1 MLCGPCGRTMLTFL
15 SFLCKMKPDIGRRET
30 DMTNGYTIT
39 IAILLLVLI
48 VLIVRFIL
56 MHGSPKTP
64 SCDGNCFGCTVG
76 CGSRFSPEKKQ
87 FDEIMNKTKNHEK

>member
-1 MLCGPCGRTMLTFL
+1 
-15 SFLCKMKPDIGRRET
+15 
-30 DMTNGYTIT
+30 MTNGYTIT

-64 SCDGNCFGCTVG
+64 SCDGNCFGCNNR
-76 CGSRFSPEKKQ
+76 CLHLLFS
-87 FDEIMNKTKNHEK
+87 DWGLYKTN

>member
-1 MLCGPCGRTMLTFL
+1 
-15 SFLCKMKPDIGRRET
+15 
-30 DMTNGYTIT
+30 MTNGYTIT

-64 SCDGNCFGCTVG
+64 ACDGNCFGCAVG
-76 CGSRFSPEKKQ
+76 CASRFSPEKKQ
-87 FDEIMNKTKNHEK
+87 FDEIMKKTGNDEK

>member
-1 MLCGPCGRTMLTFL
+1 
-15 SFLCKMKPDIGRRET
+15 
-30 DMTNGYTIT
+30 MTNGYTIT

-64 SCDGNCFGCTVG
+64 SCDGNCFGCAVG
-76 CGSRFSPEKKQ
+76 CASRFSPEKKQ
-87 FDEIMNKTKNHEK
+87 FDEIMNKTKSNEK